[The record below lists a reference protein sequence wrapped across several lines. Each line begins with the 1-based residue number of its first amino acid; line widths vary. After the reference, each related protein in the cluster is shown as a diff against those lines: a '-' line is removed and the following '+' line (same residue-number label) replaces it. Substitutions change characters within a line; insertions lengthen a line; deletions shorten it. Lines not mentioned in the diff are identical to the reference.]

1 MSAVAGDGQATVSW
15 IAPAWDGSVPIDHY
29 VVTAYVDGVAQ
40 PPVETSDVATSY
52 VVTGLTNGTAYTF
65 TVAAHNS
72 LGTGLESARSCR
84 PNPLDSLMHPPPPTR
99 HLRGVLEPRTK
110 E

>member
-1 MSAVAGDGQATVSW
+1 VSAVAGDGQATVSW
-15 IAPAWDGSVPIDHY
+15 TAPAWDGSVPIDHY

-40 PPVETSDVATSY
+40 PPVET
-52 VVTGLTNGTAYTF
+52 F

-72 LGTGLESARSCR
+72 LGTGLDSARSCR
-84 PNPLDSLMHPPPPTR
+84 PNPLDSLMHPPCPTR